1 VVQELVLMTVV
12 EQQLLGLGWPE
23 AAGVAQPLW

>member
-1 VVQELVLMTVV
+1 VLMTVV
-12 EQQLLGLGWPE
+12 EQQLLELGWPE